1 MRKRHQD
8 ENEPAAGPI
17 PAALRHPKS
26 GPWTT
31 PSDVAIALAFFF
43 LSMFGL
49 PPSEDGVVQ
58 GASPTLFLLMAGVC
72 ALAMVVRRHSPMIFV
87 LVAGVCLSAHLVLL
101 PGPTLF
107 FTMVAFVAVETT
119 QSRLEAPWRWV
130 GLALELAGA
139 AMMTVRLHGLIGD
152 YVHGGMGRLMV
163 ITNAWLLVAVVAF
176 VGVARRRS
184 RDRYNQAF
192 ERAALLEAQQATER
206 RLAVVETQQRIA
218 RDVHDLLGHTLTV
231 IAMQAEG
238 ARAILATDPAAAD
251 EALAVIGETSRRSV
265 DEVRALVDIL
275 RSEAAGSEASDGVA
289 AASAVGAGG
298 TGAGAGPADETAEAV
313 DAGTGTFAGT
323 GPAASSHDHERDL
336 LREPVR
342 QAQHAGLPV
351 TLETDPTERLPPAAA
366 QVFHR
371 VAQESLT
378 NVLRHAPG
386 ATTTVSLSTGIGRAV
401 LAVENAPAPKAR
413 AASSAQAADAPEGSE
428 GDGENGPVHRGFGLI
443 GMRDRVAELG
453 GSFTAGPTPEGGW
466 RVMAEL
472 PVVPE

>member
-31 PSDVAIALAFFF
+31 PSDVAIALAFFL
-43 LSMFGL
+43 LSLFGR
-49 PPSEDGVVQ
+49 PGTGGESVQ

-72 ALAMVVRRHSPMIFV
+72 ALAMAVRRHSPMIFV

-139 AMMTVRLHGLIGD
+139 AMTTVRLHGLIGD
-152 YVHGGMGRLMV
+152 YAHGGMGRLMV

-238 ARAILATDPAAAD
+238 ARAILASNPAAAD

-275 RSEAAGSEASDGVA
+275 RADAEDNAVADTAGAE
-289 AASAVGAGG
+289 VGAESS
-298 TGAGAGPADETAEAV
+298 TEE
-313 DAGTGTFAGT
+313 
-323 GPAASSHDHERDL
+323 AASSQQVES
-336 LREPVR
+336 LRALVR

-351 TLETDPTERLPPAAA
+351 TLETDLDGELPAAA
-366 QVFHR
+366 AR
-371 VAQESLT
+371 VLYRVMQESLT

-386 ATTTVSLSTGIGRAV
+386 RNATVSLRTGNGRALLV
-401 LAVENAPAPKAR
+401 IENAPNLK
-413 AASSAQAADAPEGSE
+413 ASSTQVVQALDAADADRKDSPTR
-428 GDGENGPVHRGFGLI
+428 RGFGLL
-443 GMRDRVAELG
+443 GMRDRVTDLD
-453 GSFTAGPTPEGGW
+453 GSFSAGPTTEGGW
-466 RVMAEL
+466 RVTAEL
-472 PVVPE
+472 PIAG

>member
-31 PSDVAIALAFFF
+31 PSDVVIALSLF
-43 LSMFGL
+43 LLSLFGR
-49 PPSEDGVVQ
+49 PGTGDEPIQ
-58 GASPTLFLLMAGVC
+58 GASPALFLLMAGAC
-72 ALAMVVRRHSPMIFV
+72 ALAMAVRRHSPMIFV

-101 PGPTLF
+101 PEPTLF

-139 AMMTVRLHGLIGD
+139 AMTTLRLHGLIGD
-152 YVHGGMGRLMV
+152 YAHGGMGRLMV
-163 ITNAWLLVAVVAF
+163 ITNAWLLVAVAAF
-176 VGVARRRS
+176 VGAARRRR

-192 ERAALLEAQQATER
+192 ERATVLETQQATER

-218 RDVHDLLGHTLTV
+218 RDVHDLLGHTRTV

-238 ARAILATDPAAAD
+238 ARAILASNPAAAD

-275 RSEAAGSEASDGVA
+275 RADAEDNAVADTAGAE
-289 AASAVGAGG
+289 VGAESS
-298 TGAGAGPADETAEAV
+298 TEE
-313 DAGTGTFAGT
+313 
-323 GPAASSHDHERDL
+323 AASSQQVES
-336 LREPVR
+336 LRALVR

-351 TLETDPTERLPPAAA
+351 TLETDLDGELPAAA
-366 QVFHR
+366 AR
-371 VAQESLT
+371 VLYRVMQESLT

-386 ATTTVSLSTGIGRAV
+386 RDATVSLRTGNGRALLV
-401 LAVENAPAPKAR
+401 IENAPNLK
-413 AASSAQAADAPEGSE
+413 ASSTQVVKALDAADADRKDSSRR
-428 GDGENGPVHRGFGLI
+428 RGFGLL
-443 GMRDRVAELG
+443 GMRDRVTDLD
-453 GSFTAGPTPEGGW
+453 GSFSAGPTTEGGW
-466 RVMAEL
+466 RVTAEL
-472 PVVPE
+472 PIAG

>member
-139 AMMTVRLHGLIGD
+139 AMTTVRLHGLIGD
-152 YVHGGMGRLMV
+152 YAHGGMGRLMV

-238 ARAILATDPAAAD
+238 ARAILASNPAAAD

-275 RSEAAGSEASDGVA
+275 RADAEDKA
-289 AASAVGAGG
+289 AAD
-298 TGAGAGPADETAEAV
+298 TAGAEAGAEETA
-313 DAGTGTFAGT
+313 
-323 GPAASSHDHERDL
+323 SSQQVES
-336 LREPVR
+336 LRALVR

-351 TLETDPTERLPPAAA
+351 TLETDLDGELSAAA
-366 QVFHR
+366 AR
-371 VAQESLT
+371 VLYRVMQESLT

-386 ATTTVSLSTGIGRAV
+386 RDATVSLRTGNGRALLV
-401 LAVENAPAPKAR
+401 IENAPNLK
-413 AASSAQAADAPEGSE
+413 ASSTQVVQALDAADVDRKDSSGR
-428 GDGENGPVHRGFGLI
+428 RGFGLL
-443 GMRDRVAELG
+443 GMRDRVTDLD
-453 GSFTAGPTPEGGW
+453 GSFSAGPTTEGGW
-466 RVMAEL
+466 RVTAEL
-472 PVVPE
+472 PIAG

>member
-139 AMMTVRLHGLIGD
+139 AMTTVRLHGLIGD
-152 YVHGGMGRLMV
+152 YAHGGMGRLMV

-238 ARAILATDPAAAD
+238 ARAILASNPAAAD

-275 RSEAAGSEASDGVA
+275 RADAEDNAVA
-289 AASAVGAGG
+289 D
-298 TGAGAGPADETAEAV
+298 TAGAEAGAEE
-313 DAGTGTFAGT
+313 
-323 GPAASSHDHERDL
+323 AASSQQVES
-336 LREPVR
+336 LRALVR

-351 TLETDPTERLPPAAA
+351 TLETDLDGELPAAA
-366 QVFHR
+366 AR
-371 VAQESLT
+371 VLYRVMQESLT

-386 ATTTVSLSTGIGRAV
+386 RDATVSLRTGNGRALLV
-401 LAVENAPAPKAR
+401 IENAPNLK
-413 AASSAQAADAPEGSE
+413 ASSTQVVQALDAADVDRKDSSGR
-428 GDGENGPVHRGFGLI
+428 RGFGLL
-443 GMRDRVAELG
+443 GMRDRVTDLD
-453 GSFTAGPTPEGGW
+453 GSFSAGPTTEGGW
-466 RVMAEL
+466 RVTAEL
-472 PVVPE
+472 PIAG

>member
-238 ARAILATDPAAAD
+238 ARAILASNPAAAD

-275 RSEAAGSEASDGVA
+275 RADAEDKA
-289 AASAVGAGG
+289 AAD
-298 TGAGAGPADETAEAV
+298 TAGAEAGAEETA
-313 DAGTGTFAGT
+313 
-323 GPAASSHDHERDL
+323 SSQQVES
-336 LREPVR
+336 LRALVR

-351 TLETDPTERLPPAAA
+351 TLETDLDGELSAAA
-366 QVFHR
+366 AR
-371 VAQESLT
+371 VLYRVMQESLT

-386 ATTTVSLSTGIGRAV
+386 RDATVSLRTGNGRALLV
-401 LAVENAPAPKAR
+401 IENAPNLK
-413 AASSAQAADAPEGSE
+413 ASSTQVVQALDAADVDRKDSSGR
-428 GDGENGPVHRGFGLI
+428 RGFGLL
-443 GMRDRVAELG
+443 GMRDRVTDLD
-453 GSFTAGPTPEGGW
+453 GSFSAGPTTEGGW
-466 RVMAEL
+466 RVTAEL
-472 PVVPE
+472 PIAG

>member
-139 AMMTVRLHGLIGD
+139 AMTTVRLHGLIGD

-238 ARAILATDPAAAD
+238 ARAILASNPAAAD

-275 RSEAAGSEASDGVA
+275 RADAEDNAVA
-289 AASAVGAGG
+289 D
-298 TGAGAGPADETAEAV
+298 TAGAEAGAEE
-313 DAGTGTFAGT
+313 
-323 GPAASSHDHERDL
+323 AASSQQVES
-336 LREPVR
+336 LRALVR

-351 TLETDPTERLPPAAA
+351 TLETDLDGELSAAA
-366 QVFHR
+366 AR
-371 VAQESLT
+371 VLYRVMQESLT

-386 ATTTVSLSTGIGRAV
+386 RDATVSLRTGNGRALLV
-401 LAVENAPAPKAR
+401 IENAPNLK
-413 AASSAQAADAPEGSE
+413 ASSTQVVQALDAADTDRKDSSGR
-428 GDGENGPVHRGFGLI
+428 RGFGLL
-443 GMRDRVAELG
+443 GMRDRVTDLD
-453 GSFTAGPTPEGGW
+453 GSFSAGPTTEGGW
-466 RVMAEL
+466 RVTAEL
-472 PVVPE
+472 PIAG

>member
-8 ENEPAAGPI
+8 ENESATGPI

-31 PSDVAIALAFFF
+31 PSDVVIALSLF
-43 LSMFGL
+43 LLSLFGR
-49 PPSEDGVVQ
+49 PGTGGEPIQ
-58 GASPTLFLLMAGVC
+58 GASPALFLLMAGAC
-72 ALAMVVRRHSPMIFV
+72 ALAMAVRRHSPMIFV

-101 PGPTLF
+101 PEPTLF

-139 AMMTVRLHGLIGD
+139 AMTTVRLHGLIGD
-152 YVHGGMGRLMV
+152 YAHGGMGRLMV
-163 ITNAWLLVAVVAF
+163 ITNAWLLVAVAAF
-176 VGVARRRS
+176 VGAARRRR

-192 ERAALLEAQQATER
+192 ERATVLETQQATER

-238 ARAILATDPAAAD
+238 ARAILASNPAAAD

-275 RSEAAGSEASDGVA
+275 RADAEDNAVADTAGAE
-289 AASAVGAGG
+289 VGAESS
-298 TGAGAGPADETAEAV
+298 TEE
-313 DAGTGTFAGT
+313 
-323 GPAASSHDHERDL
+323 AASSQQVES
-336 LREPVR
+336 LRALVR

-351 TLETDPTERLPPAAA
+351 TLETDLDGELPAAA
-366 QVFHR
+366 AR
-371 VAQESLT
+371 VLYRVMQESLT

-386 ATTTVSLSTGIGRAV
+386 RNATVSLRTGNGRALLV
-401 LAVENAPAPKAR
+401 IENAPNLK
-413 AASSAQAADAPEGSE
+413 ASSTQVVQALDAADADRKDSPTR
-428 GDGENGPVHRGFGLI
+428 RGFGLL
-443 GMRDRVAELG
+443 GMRDRVTDLD
-453 GSFTAGPTPEGGW
+453 GSFSAGPTTEGGW
-466 RVMAEL
+466 RVTAEL
-472 PVVPE
+472 PIAG

>member
-31 PSDVAIALAFFF
+31 PSDVVIALSFF
-43 LSMFGL
+43 LLSLFGR
-49 PPSEDGVVQ
+49 PGTGGESVQ

-87 LVAGVCLSAHLVLL
+87 LVAGVCLSAHLVLF
-101 PGPTLF
+101 PGITTLF

-139 AMMTVRLHGLIGD
+139 TVVTVRLYGLIGD
-152 YVHGGMGRLMV
+152 YAHGGMGRLMV
-163 ITNAWLLVAVVAF
+163 ITNAWLLVAVAAF
-176 VGVARRRS
+176 VGAARRRR

-238 ARAILATDPAAAD
+238 ARAILASNPAAAD

-275 RSEAAGSEASDGVA
+275 RADAEDNAVADTAGAE
-289 AASAVGAGG
+289 VGAESS
-298 TGAGAGPADETAEAV
+298 TEE
-313 DAGTGTFAGT
+313 
-323 GPAASSHDHERDL
+323 AASSQQVES
-336 LREPVR
+336 LRALVR

-351 TLETDPTERLPPAAA
+351 TLETDLDGELPAAA
-366 QVFHR
+366 AR
-371 VAQESLT
+371 VLYRVMQESLT

-386 ATTTVSLSTGIGRAV
+386 RDATVSLRTGNGRALLV
-401 LAVENAPAPKAR
+401 IENAPNLK
-413 AASSAQAADAPEGSE
+413 ASSTQVVQALDAADVDRKDSSGR
-428 GDGENGPVHRGFGLI
+428 RGFGLL
-443 GMRDRVAELG
+443 GMRDRVTDLD
-453 GSFTAGPTPEGGW
+453 GSFSAGPTTEGGW
-466 RVMAEL
+466 RVTAEL
-472 PVVPE
+472 PIAG

>member
-31 PSDVAIALAFFF
+31 PSDVVIALSLF
-43 LSMFGL
+43 LLSLFGR
-49 PPSEDGVVQ
+49 PGTGDEPIQ
-58 GASPTLFLLMAGVC
+58 GASPALFLLMAGAC
-72 ALAMVVRRHSPMIFV
+72 ALAMAVRRHSPMIFV

-101 PGPTLF
+101 PEPTLF

-139 AMMTVRLHGLIGD
+139 AMTTLRLHGLIGD
-152 YVHGGMGRLMV
+152 YAHGGMGGLMV
-163 ITNAWLLVAVVAF
+163 ITIAGLLWGVAVFDGA
-176 VGVARRRS
+176 ARRRR

-192 ERAALLEAQQATER
+192 ERATVLEAQQATER

-238 ARAILATDPAAAD
+238 ARAILASNPAAAD

-275 RSEAAGSEASDGVA
+275 RADAEDNAVADTAGAE
-289 AASAVGAGG
+289 VGAESS
-298 TGAGAGPADETAEAV
+298 TEE
-313 DAGTGTFAGT
+313 
-323 GPAASSHDHERDL
+323 AASSQQVES
-336 LREPVR
+336 LRALVR

-351 TLETDPTERLPPAAA
+351 TLETDLDGELPAAA
-366 QVFHR
+366 AR
-371 VAQESLT
+371 VLYRVMQESLT

-386 ATTTVSLSTGIGRAV
+386 RDATVSLRTGNGRALLV
-401 LAVENAPAPKAR
+401 IENAPNLK
-413 AASSAQAADAPEGSE
+413 ASSTQVVKALDAADADRKDSSRR
-428 GDGENGPVHRGFGLI
+428 RGFGLL
-443 GMRDRVAELG
+443 GMRDRVTDLD
-453 GSFTAGPTPEGGW
+453 GSFSAGPTTEGGW
-466 RVMAEL
+466 RVTAEL
-472 PVVPE
+472 PIAG

>member
-1 MRKRHQD
+1 MRERHQD

-31 PSDVAIALAFFF
+31 PSDVVIALSFF
-43 LSMFGL
+43 LLSLFGR
-49 PPSEDGVVQ
+49 PGTGGEPIQ
-58 GASPTLFLLMAGVC
+58 GASPALFLLMAGAC
-72 ALAMVVRRHSPMIFV
+72 ALAMAVRRHSPMIFV
-87 LVAGVCLSAHLVLL
+87 LVAGVCLSAHLVLF
-101 PGPTLF
+101 PGITTLF

-139 AMMTVRLHGLIGD
+139 AMTTLRLHGLIGD
-152 YVHGGMGRLMV
+152 YAHGGMGRLMV
-163 ITNAWLLVAVVAF
+163 ITNAWLLVAVAAF
-176 VGVARRRS
+176 VGAARRRR

-192 ERAALLEAQQATER
+192 ERATVLETQQATER

-238 ARAILATDPAAAD
+238 ARAILASNPAAAD

-275 RSEAAGSEASDGVA
+275 RADAEDNAVADTAGAE
-289 AASAVGAGG
+289 VGAESS
-298 TGAGAGPADETAEAV
+298 TEE
-313 DAGTGTFAGT
+313 
-323 GPAASSHDHERDL
+323 AASSQQVES
-336 LREPVR
+336 LRALVR

-351 TLETDPTERLPPAAA
+351 TLETDLDGELPAAA
-366 QVFHR
+366 AR
-371 VAQESLT
+371 VLYRVMQESLT

-386 ATTTVSLSTGIGRAV
+386 RDATVSLRTGNGRALLV
-401 LAVENAPAPKAR
+401 IENAPNLK
-413 AASSAQAADAPEGSE
+413 ASSTQVVKALDAADADRKDSSRR
-428 GDGENGPVHRGFGLI
+428 RGFGLL
-443 GMRDRVAELG
+443 GMRDRVTDLD
-453 GSFTAGPTPEGGW
+453 GSFSAGPTTEGGW
-466 RVMAEL
+466 RVTAEL
-472 PVVPE
+472 PIAG

>member
-139 AMMTVRLHGLIGD
+139 AMTTVRLHGLIGD

-218 RDVHDLLGHTLTV
+218 RDVHDLLGHSLTV

-238 ARAILATDPAAAD
+238 ARAILASNPAAAD
-251 EALAVIGETSRRSV
+251 EALAVIGEPSRRSV

-275 RSEAAGSEASDGVA
+275 RADAEDNAVADTAGAE
-289 AASAVGAGG
+289 VGAE
-298 TGAGAGPADETAEAV
+298 AGAEETA
-313 DAGTGTFAGT
+313 
-323 GPAASSHDHERDL
+323 SSQQVES
-336 LREPVR
+336 LRALVR

-351 TLETDPTERLPPAAA
+351 TLETDLDGELSAAA
-366 QVFHR
+366 AR
-371 VAQESLT
+371 VLYRVMQESLT

-386 ATTTVSLSTGIGRAV
+386 RDATVSLRTGNGRALLV
-401 LAVENAPAPKAR
+401 IENAPNLK
-413 AASSAQAADAPEGSE
+413 ASSTQVVQALDAADVDRKDSSGR
-428 GDGENGPVHRGFGLI
+428 RGFGLL
-443 GMRDRVAELG
+443 GMRDRVTDLD
-453 GSFTAGPTPEGGW
+453 GSFSAGPTTEGGW
-466 RVMAEL
+466 RVTAEL
-472 PVVPE
+472 PIAG

>member
-31 PSDVAIALAFFF
+31 PSDVVIALSLF
-43 LSMFGL
+43 LLSLFGR
-49 PPSEDGVVQ
+49 PGTGGEPIQ
-58 GASPTLFLLMAGVC
+58 GASPALFLLMAGAC
-72 ALAMVVRRHSPMIFV
+72 ALAMAVRRHSPMIFV

-101 PGPTLF
+101 PEPTLF

-139 AMMTVRLHGLIGD
+139 AMTTLRLHGLIGD
-152 YVHGGMGRLMV
+152 YAHGGMGRLMV
-163 ITNAWLLVAVVAF
+163 ITNAWLLVAVAAF
-176 VGVARRRS
+176 VGAARRRR

-192 ERAALLEAQQATER
+192 ERATVLETQQATER

-238 ARAILATDPAAAD
+238 ARAILASNPAAAD

-275 RSEAAGSEASDGVA
+275 RADAEDNAVADTAGAE
-289 AASAVGAGG
+289 VGAESS
-298 TGAGAGPADETAEAV
+298 TEE
-313 DAGTGTFAGT
+313 
-323 GPAASSHDHERDL
+323 AASSQQVES
-336 LREPVR
+336 LRALVR

-351 TLETDPTERLPPAAA
+351 TLETDLDGELPAAA
-366 QVFHR
+366 AR
-371 VAQESLT
+371 VLYRVMQESLT

-386 ATTTVSLSTGIGRAV
+386 RDATVSLRTGNGRALLV
-401 LAVENAPAPKAR
+401 IENAPNLK
-413 AASSAQAADAPEGSE
+413 ASSTQVVKALDADRKDSPTR
-428 GDGENGPVHRGFGLI
+428 RGFGLL
-443 GMRDRVAELG
+443 GMRDRVTDLD
-453 GSFTAGPTPEGGW
+453 GSFSAGPTTEGGW
-466 RVMAEL
+466 RVTAEL
-472 PVVPE
+472 PIAG

>member
-8 ENEPAAGPI
+8 ENEPAADPI

-31 PSDVAIALAFFF
+31 PSDVVIALSLF
-43 LSMFGL
+43 LLSLFGR
-49 PPSEDGVVQ
+49 PGTGGEPIQ
-58 GASPTLFLLMAGVC
+58 GASPALFLLMAGAC
-72 ALAMVVRRHSPMIFV
+72 ALAMAVRRHSPMIFV

-101 PGPTLF
+101 PEPTLF

-139 AMMTVRLHGLIGD
+139 AMTTLRLHGLIGD
-152 YVHGGMGRLMV
+152 YAHGGMGRLMV
-163 ITNAWLLVAVVAF
+163 ITNAWLLVAVAAF
-176 VGVARRRS
+176 VGAARRRR

-192 ERAALLEAQQATER
+192 ERATVLETQQATER

-238 ARAILATDPAAAD
+238 ARAILASNPAAAD

-275 RSEAAGSEASDGVA
+275 RADAEDNAVADTAGAE
-289 AASAVGAGG
+289 VGAESS
-298 TGAGAGPADETAEAV
+298 TEE
-313 DAGTGTFAGT
+313 
-323 GPAASSHDHERDL
+323 AASSQQVES
-336 LREPVR
+336 LRALVR

-351 TLETDPTERLPPAAA
+351 TLETDLDGELPAAA
-366 QVFHR
+366 AR
-371 VAQESLT
+371 VLYRVMQESLT

-386 ATTTVSLSTGIGRAV
+386 RNATVSLRTGNGRALLV
-401 LAVENAPAPKAR
+401 IENAPNLK
-413 AASSAQAADAPEGSE
+413 ASSTQVVQALDAADADRKDSPRR
-428 GDGENGPVHRGFGLI
+428 RGFGLL
-443 GMRDRVAELG
+443 GMRDRVTDLD
-453 GSFTAGPTPEGGW
+453 GSFSAGPTTEGGW
-466 RVMAEL
+466 RVTAEL
-472 PVVPE
+472 PIAG

>member
-1 MRKRHQD
+1 MRERHQD

-31 PSDVAIALAFFF
+31 PSDVVIALSFF
-43 LSMFGL
+43 LLSLFGR
-49 PPSEDGVVQ
+49 PGTGGEPIQ
-58 GASPTLFLLMAGVC
+58 GASPALFLLMAGAC
-72 ALAMVVRRHSPMIFV
+72 ALAMAVRRHSPMIFV
-87 LVAGVCLSAHLVLL
+87 LVAGVCLSAHLVLF
-101 PGPTLF
+101 PGITTLF

-139 AMMTVRLHGLIGD
+139 AMTTLRLHGLIGD
-152 YVHGGMGRLMV
+152 YAHGGMGRLMV
-163 ITNAWLLVAVVAF
+163 ITNAWLLVAVAAF
-176 VGVARRRS
+176 VGAARRRR

-192 ERAALLEAQQATER
+192 ERATVLETQQATER

-238 ARAILATDPAAAD
+238 ARAILASNPAAAD

-275 RSEAAGSEASDGVA
+275 RADAEDNAVADTAGAE
-289 AASAVGAGG
+289 VGAESS
-298 TGAGAGPADETAEAV
+298 TEE
-313 DAGTGTFAGT
+313 
-323 GPAASSHDHERDL
+323 AASSQQVES
-336 LREPVR
+336 LRALVR

-351 TLETDPTERLPPAAA
+351 TLETDLDGELPAAA
-366 QVFHR
+366 AR
-371 VAQESLT
+371 VLYRVMQESLT

-386 ATTTVSLSTGIGRAV
+386 RDATVSLRTGNGRALLV
-401 LAVENAPAPKAR
+401 IENAPNLK
-413 AASSAQAADAPEGSE
+413 ASSTQVVKALDAADADRKDSSWR
-428 GDGENGPVHRGFGLI
+428 RGFGLL
-443 GMRDRVAELG
+443 GMRDRVTDLD
-453 GSFTAGPTPEGGW
+453 GSFSAGPTTEGGW
-466 RVMAEL
+466 RVTAEL
-472 PVVPE
+472 PIAG

>member
-8 ENEPAAGPI
+8 ENEPAVGPI

-31 PSDVAIALAFFF
+31 PSDVVIALSLF
-43 LSMFGL
+43 LLSLFGR
-49 PPSEDGVVQ
+49 SETGGETIQ
-58 GASPTLFLLMAGVC
+58 GASSALFLLMAGAC
-72 ALAMVVRRHSPMIFV
+72 ALAMAVRRHSPMIFV

-101 PGPTLF
+101 PEPTLF

-139 AMMTVRLHGLIGD
+139 AMTTVRLHGLWGD
-152 YVHGGMGRLMV
+152 SALGVWGGLWDPTTAGV
-163 ITNAWLLVAVVAF
+163 LVGGAVFSGA
-176 VGVARRRS
+176 ARRRR

-192 ERAALLEAQQATER
+192 ERATVLETQQATER

-238 ARAILATDPAAAD
+238 ARAILASNPAAAD

-275 RSEAAGSEASDGVA
+275 RADAEDNAVADTAGAE
-289 AASAVGAGG
+289 VGAESS
-298 TGAGAGPADETAEAV
+298 TEE
-313 DAGTGTFAGT
+313 
-323 GPAASSHDHERDL
+323 AASSQQVES
-336 LREPVR
+336 LRALVR

-351 TLETDPTERLPPAAA
+351 ILETDLDGEFPAAA
-366 QVFHR
+366 AR
-371 VAQESLT
+371 VLYRVMQESLT

-386 ATTTVSLSTGIGRAV
+386 RDATVSLRTGNGRALLV
-401 LAVENAPAPKAR
+401 IENAPNPE
-413 AASSAQAADAPEGSE
+413 ASSAQMALVADAADTDRKDSSRR
-428 GDGENGPVHRGFGLI
+428 RGFGLL
-443 GMRDRVAELG
+443 GMRDRVTDLD
-453 GSFTAGPTPEGGW
+453 GSFSAGPTTEGGW
-466 RVMAEL
+466 RVTAEL
-472 PVVPE
+472 PIAG

>member
-31 PSDVAIALAFFF
+31 PSDVVIALSLF
-43 LSMFGL
+43 LLSLFGR
-49 PPSEDGVVQ
+49 PGTGDEPIQ
-58 GASPTLFLLMAGVC
+58 GASPTLFLLLVGAC
-72 ALAMVVRRHSPMIFV
+72 ALAMAVRRHSPMIFV

-101 PGPTLF
+101 PEPTLF

-139 AMMTVRLHGLIGD
+139 AMTTLRLHGLIGD
-152 YVHGGMGRLMV
+152 YAHGGMGRLMV
-163 ITNAWLLVAVVAF
+163 ITNAWLLVAVAAF
-176 VGVARRRS
+176 VGAARRRR

-192 ERAALLEAQQATER
+192 ERATVLEAQQATER

-238 ARAILATDPAAAD
+238 ARAILASNPAAAD

-275 RSEAAGSEASDGVA
+275 RADAEDNAVADTAGAE
-289 AASAVGAGG
+289 VGAESS
-298 TGAGAGPADETAEAV
+298 TEE
-313 DAGTGTFAGT
+313 
-323 GPAASSHDHERDL
+323 AASSQQVES
-336 LREPVR
+336 LRALVR

-351 TLETDPTERLPPAAA
+351 TLETDLDGELPAAA
-366 QVFHR
+366 AR
-371 VAQESLT
+371 VLYRVMQESLT

-386 ATTTVSLSTGIGRAV
+386 RDATVSLRTGNGRALLV
-401 LAVENAPAPKAR
+401 IENAPNLK
-413 AASSAQAADAPEGSE
+413 ASSTQVVKALDAADADRKDSSRR
-428 GDGENGPVHRGFGLI
+428 RGFGLL
-443 GMRDRVAELG
+443 GMRDRVTDLD
-453 GSFTAGPTPEGGW
+453 GSFSAGPTTEGGW
-466 RVMAEL
+466 RVTAEL
-472 PVVPE
+472 PIAG

>member
-31 PSDVAIALAFFF
+31 PSDVVIALSLF
-43 LSMFGL
+43 LLSLFGR
-49 PPSEDGVVQ
+49 PGTGGEPIQ
-58 GASPTLFLLMAGVC
+58 GASPALFLLMAGAC
-72 ALAMVVRRHSPMIFV
+72 ALAMAVRRHSPMIFV

-101 PGPTLF
+101 PEPTLF

-139 AMMTVRLHGLIGD
+139 AMTTLRLHGLIGD
-152 YVHGGMGRLMV
+152 YAHGGMGRLMV
-163 ITNAWLLVAVVAF
+163 ITNAWLLVAVAAF
-176 VGVARRRS
+176 VGAARRRR

-192 ERAALLEAQQATER
+192 ERATVLETQQATER

-238 ARAILATDPAAAD
+238 ARAILASNPAAAD

-275 RSEAAGSEASDGVA
+275 RADAEDNAVADTAGAE
-289 AASAVGAGG
+289 VGAESS
-298 TGAGAGPADETAEAV
+298 TEE
-313 DAGTGTFAGT
+313 
-323 GPAASSHDHERDL
+323 AASSQQVES
-336 LREPVR
+336 LRALVR

-351 TLETDPTERLPPAAA
+351 TLETDLDGELPAAA
-366 QVFHR
+366 AR
-371 VAQESLT
+371 VLYRVMQESLT

-386 ATTTVSLSTGIGRAV
+386 RDATVSLRTGNGRALLV
-401 LAVENAPAPKAR
+401 IENAPNLK
-413 AASSAQAADAPEGSE
+413 ASSTQVVQVLDAADADRKDSSRR
-428 GDGENGPVHRGFGLI
+428 RGFGLL
-443 GMRDRVAELG
+443 GMRDRVTDLD
-453 GSFTAGPTPEGGW
+453 GSFSAGPTTEGGW
-466 RVMAEL
+466 RVTAEL
-472 PVVPE
+472 PIAG

>member
-31 PSDVAIALAFFF
+31 PSDVVIALSLF
-43 LSMFGL
+43 LLSLFGR
-49 PPSEDGVVQ
+49 PGTGDEPIQ
-58 GASPTLFLLMAGVC
+58 GASPALFLLMAGAC
-72 ALAMVVRRHSPMIFV
+72 ALAMAVRRHSPMIFV

-101 PGPTLF
+101 PEPTLF

-139 AMMTVRLHGLIGD
+139 AMTTLRLHGLIGD
-152 YVHGGMGRLMV
+152 YAHGGMGRLMV
-163 ITNAWLLVAVVAF
+163 ITNAWLLVAVAAF
-176 VGVARRRS
+176 VGAARRRR

-192 ERAALLEAQQATER
+192 ERATVLETQQATER

-275 RSEAAGSEASDGVA
+275 RADAEDNAVADTAGAE
-289 AASAVGAGG
+289 VGAESS
-298 TGAGAGPADETAEAV
+298 TEE
-313 DAGTGTFAGT
+313 
-323 GPAASSHDHERDL
+323 AASSQQVES
-336 LREPVR
+336 LRALVR

-351 TLETDPTERLPPAAA
+351 TLETDLDGELPAAA
-366 QVFHR
+366 AR
-371 VAQESLT
+371 VLYRVMQESLT

-386 ATTTVSLSTGIGRAV
+386 RDATVSLRTGNGRALLV
-401 LAVENAPAPKAR
+401 IENAPNLK
-413 AASSAQAADAPEGSE
+413 ASSTQVVQALDAADADRKDSPTR
-428 GDGENGPVHRGFGLI
+428 RGFGLL
-443 GMRDRVAELG
+443 GMRDRVTDLD
-453 GSFTAGPTPEGGW
+453 GSFSAGPTTEGGW
-466 RVMAEL
+466 RVTAEL
-472 PVVPE
+472 PIAG

>member
-1 MRKRHQD
+1 M
-8 ENEPAAGPI
+8 GPI

-31 PSDVAIALAFFF
+31 PSDVVIALSLF
-43 LSMFGL
+43 LLSLFGR
-49 PPSEDGVVQ
+49 SETGGETIQ
-58 GASPTLFLLMAGVC
+58 GASSALFLLMAGAC
-72 ALAMVVRRHSPMIFV
+72 ALAMAVRRHSPMIFV

-101 PGPTLF
+101 PEPTLF

-139 AMMTVRLHGLIGD
+139 AMTTVRLHGLIGD
-152 YVHGGMGRLMV
+152 YAHGGMGRLMV
-163 ITNAWLLVAVVAF
+163 ITNAWLLVAVAAF
-176 VGVARRRS
+176 IGAARRRR

-192 ERAALLEAQQATER
+192 ERATVLETQQATER

-238 ARAILATDPAAAD
+238 ARAILASNPAAAD

-275 RSEAAGSEASDGVA
+275 RADAEDNAVADTAGAE
-289 AASAVGAGG
+289 VGAESS
-298 TGAGAGPADETAEAV
+298 TEE
-313 DAGTGTFAGT
+313 
-323 GPAASSHDHERDL
+323 AASSQQVES
-336 LREPVR
+336 LRALVR

-351 TLETDPTERLPPAAA
+351 TLETDLDGELPAAA
-366 QVFHR
+366 AR
-371 VAQESLT
+371 VLYRVMQESLT

-386 ATTTVSLSTGIGRAV
+386 RDATVSLRTGNGRALLV
-401 LAVENAPAPKAR
+401 IENAPNLK
-413 AASSAQAADAPEGSE
+413 ASSTQVVQALDAVDADRKDSPRR
-428 GDGENGPVHRGFGLI
+428 RGFGLL
-443 GMRDRVAELG
+443 GMRDRVTDLD
-453 GSFTAGPTPEGGW
+453 GSFSAGPTTEGGW
-466 RVMAEL
+466 RVTAEL
-472 PVVPE
+472 PIAG

>member
-31 PSDVAIALAFFF
+31 PSDVVIALSLF
-43 LSMFGL
+43 LLSLFGR
-49 PPSEDGVVQ
+49 PGTGDEPIQ
-58 GASPTLFLLMAGVC
+58 GASPALFLLMAGAC
-72 ALAMVVRRHSPMIFV
+72 ALAMAVRRHSPMIFV

-101 PGPTLF
+101 PEPTLF

-139 AMMTVRLHGLIGD
+139 AMTTLRLHGLIGD
-152 YVHGGMGRLMV
+152 YAHGGMGRLMV
-163 ITNAWLLVAVVAF
+163 ITNAWLLVAVAAF
-176 VGVARRRS
+176 VGAARRRR

-192 ERAALLEAQQATER
+192 ERATVLETQQATER

-238 ARAILATDPAAAD
+238 ARAILASNPAAAD

-275 RSEAAGSEASDGVA
+275 RADAEDNAVADTAGAE
-289 AASAVGAGG
+289 VGAESS
-298 TGAGAGPADETAEAV
+298 TEE
-313 DAGTGTFAGT
+313 
-323 GPAASSHDHERDL
+323 AASSQQVES
-336 LREPVR
+336 LRALVR

-351 TLETDPTERLPPAAA
+351 TLETDLDGELPAAA
-366 QVFHR
+366 AR
-371 VAQESLT
+371 VLYRVMQESLT

-386 ATTTVSLSTGIGRAV
+386 RDATVSLRTGNGRALLV
-401 LAVENAPAPKAR
+401 IENAPNLK
-413 AASSAQAADAPEGSE
+413 ASSTQVVKALDAADADRKDSSRR
-428 GDGENGPVHRGFGLI
+428 RGFGLL
-443 GMRDRVAELG
+443 GMRDRVTDLD
-453 GSFTAGPTPEGGW
+453 GSFSAGPTTEGGW
-466 RVMAEL
+466 RVTAEL
-472 PVVPE
+472 PIAG

>member
-31 PSDVAIALAFFF
+31 PSDVVIALSLF
-43 LSMFGL
+43 LLSLFGR
-49 PPSEDGVVQ
+49 PGTGDEPIQ
-58 GASPTLFLLMAGVC
+58 GASPALFLLMAGAC
-72 ALAMVVRRHSPMIFV
+72 ALAMAVRRHSPMIFV

-101 PGPTLF
+101 PEPTLF

-139 AMMTVRLHGLIGD
+139 AMTTLRLHGLIGD
-152 YVHGGMGRLMV
+152 YAHGGMGRLMV
-163 ITNAWLLVAVVAF
+163 ITNAWLLVAVAAF
-176 VGVARRRS
+176 VGAARRRR

-192 ERAALLEAQQATER
+192 ERATVLETQQATER

-238 ARAILATDPAAAD
+238 ARAILASNPAAAD

-275 RSEAAGSEASDGVA
+275 RADAEDNAVADTAGAE
-289 AASAVGAGG
+289 VGAESS
-298 TGAGAGPADETAEAV
+298 TEE
-313 DAGTGTFAGT
+313 
-323 GPAASSHDHERDL
+323 AASSQQVES
-336 LREPVR
+336 LRALVR

-351 TLETDPTERLPPAAA
+351 TLETDLDGELPAAA
-366 QVFHR
+366 AR
-371 VAQESLT
+371 VLYRVMQESLT

-386 ATTTVSLSTGIGRAV
+386 RDATVSLRTGNGRALLV
-401 LAVENAPAPKAR
+401 IENAPNLK
-413 AASSAQAADAPEGSE
+413 ASSTQVVKALDAADADRKDSSRR
-428 GDGENGPVHRGFGLI
+428 RGFGLL
-443 GMRDRVAELG
+443 GMRDRVTDLD
-453 GSFTAGPTPEGGW
+453 GSFSAGPTTEGGW
-466 RVMAEL
+466 RVTAEL
-472 PVVPE
+472 PIA

>member
-31 PSDVAIALAFFF
+31 PSDVVIALSLF
-43 LSMFGL
+43 LLSLFGR
-49 PPSEDGVVQ
+49 PGTGDEPIQ
-58 GASPTLFLLMAGVC
+58 GASPALFLLMAGAC
-72 ALAMVVRRHSPMIFV
+72 ALAMAVRRHSPMIFV

-101 PGPTLF
+101 PEPTLF

-139 AMMTVRLHGLIGD
+139 AMTTLRLHGLIGD
-152 YVHGGMGRLMV
+152 YAHGGMGRLMV
-163 ITNAWLLVAVVAF
+163 ITNAWLLVAVAAF
-176 VGVARRRS
+176 VGAARRRR

-192 ERAALLEAQQATER
+192 ERATVLETQQATER

-238 ARAILATDPAAAD
+238 ARAILASNPAAAD

-275 RSEAAGSEASDGVA
+275 RADAEDNAVADTAGAE
-289 AASAVGAGG
+289 VGAESS
-298 TGAGAGPADETAEAV
+298 TEE
-313 DAGTGTFAGT
+313 
-323 GPAASSHDHERDL
+323 AASSQQVES
-336 LREPVR
+336 LRALVR

-351 TLETDPTERLPPAAA
+351 TLETDLDGELPAAA
-366 QVFHR
+366 AR
-371 VAQESLT
+371 VLYRVMQESLT
-378 NVLRHAPG
+378 NVLGHAPG
-386 ATTTVSLSTGIGRAV
+386 RDATVSLRTGNGRALLV
-401 LAVENAPAPKAR
+401 IENAPNLK
-413 AASSAQAADAPEGSE
+413 ASSTQVVKALDAADADRKDSSRR
-428 GDGENGPVHRGFGLI
+428 RGFGLL
-443 GMRDRVAELG
+443 GMRDRVTDLD
-453 GSFTAGPTPEGGW
+453 GSFSAGPTTEGGW
-466 RVMAEL
+466 RVTAEL
-472 PVVPE
+472 PIAG

>member
-139 AMMTVRLHGLIGD
+139 AMTTVRLHGLIGD

-238 ARAILATDPAAAD
+238 ARAILASNPAAAD

-275 RSEAAGSEASDGVA
+275 RADAEDKA
-289 AASAVGAGG
+289 AAD
-298 TGAGAGPADETAEAV
+298 TAGAEAGAEETA
-313 DAGTGTFAGT
+313 
-323 GPAASSHDHERDL
+323 SSQQVES
-336 LREPVR
+336 LRALVR

-351 TLETDPTERLPPAAA
+351 TLETDLDGELSAAA
-366 QVFHR
+366 AR
-371 VAQESLT
+371 VLYRVMQESLT

-386 ATTTVSLSTGIGRAV
+386 RDATVSLRTGNGRALLV
-401 LAVENAPAPKAR
+401 IENAPNLK
-413 AASSAQAADAPEGSE
+413 ASSTQVVQALDAADVDRKDSSGR
-428 GDGENGPVHRGFGLI
+428 RGFGLL
-443 GMRDRVAELG
+443 GMRDRVTDLD
-453 GSFTAGPTPEGGW
+453 GSFSAGPTTEGGW
-466 RVMAEL
+466 RVTAEL
-472 PVVPE
+472 PIAG

>member
-1 MRKRHQD
+1 M
-8 ENEPAAGPI
+8 GPI

-31 PSDVAIALAFFF
+31 PSDVVIALSLF
-43 LSMFGL
+43 LLSLFGR
-49 PPSEDGVVQ
+49 SETGGETIQ
-58 GASPTLFLLMAGVC
+58 GASSALFLLMAGAC
-72 ALAMVVRRHSPMIFV
+72 ALAMAVRRHSPMIFV

-101 PGPTLF
+101 PEPTLF

-139 AMMTVRLHGLIGD
+139 AMTTVRLHGLIGD
-152 YVHGGMGRLMV
+152 YAHGGMGRLMV
-163 ITNAWLLVAVVAF
+163 ITNAWLLVAVAAF
-176 VGVARRRS
+176 VGAARRRR

-192 ERAALLEAQQATER
+192 ERAAVLEAQQATER

-238 ARAILATDPAAAD
+238 ARAILASNPAAAD

-275 RSEAAGSEASDGVA
+275 RADAEDNAVADTAGAE
-289 AASAVGAGG
+289 VGAESS
-298 TGAGAGPADETAEAV
+298 TEE
-313 DAGTGTFAGT
+313 
-323 GPAASSHDHERDL
+323 AASSQQVES
-336 LREPVR
+336 LRALVR

-351 TLETDPTERLPPAAA
+351 TLETDLDGELPAAA
-366 QVFHR
+366 AR
-371 VAQESLT
+371 VLYRVMQESLT

-386 ATTTVSLSTGIGRAV
+386 RNATVSLRTGNGRALLV
-401 LAVENAPAPKAR
+401 IENAPNLK
-413 AASSAQAADAPEGSE
+413 ASSTQVVQALDAADADRKDSPTR
-428 GDGENGPVHRGFGLI
+428 RGFGLL
-443 GMRDRVAELG
+443 GMRDRVTDLD
-453 GSFTAGPTPEGGW
+453 GSFSAGPTTEGGW
-466 RVMAEL
+466 RVTAEL
-472 PVVPE
+472 PIAG